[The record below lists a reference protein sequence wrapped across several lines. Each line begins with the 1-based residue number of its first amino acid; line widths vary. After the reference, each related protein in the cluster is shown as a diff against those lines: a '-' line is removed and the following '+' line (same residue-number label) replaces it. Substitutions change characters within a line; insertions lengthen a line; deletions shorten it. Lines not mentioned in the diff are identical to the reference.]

1 MNDTPKYALTLESI
15 LHRHN
20 GDLATLDMETL
31 EALADE
37 ADKAV
42 FDAGIALDFIRT
54 VIAKKRE
61 IENANPQAGA

>member
-15 LHRHN
+15 QHRHN

-42 FDAGIALDFIRT
+42 FDAGIALDFIRA
-54 VIAKKRE
+54 VMDRKRKLE
-61 IENANPQAGA
+61 SNAPQAGA